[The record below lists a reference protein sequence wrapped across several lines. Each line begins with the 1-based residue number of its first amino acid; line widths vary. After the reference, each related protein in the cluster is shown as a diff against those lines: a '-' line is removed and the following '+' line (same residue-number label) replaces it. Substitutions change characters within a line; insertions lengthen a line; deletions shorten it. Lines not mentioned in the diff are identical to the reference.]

1 MDPNNEKAFL
11 KEIEDMTHWCQDNNL
26 VLNFSKTEEMIVYFG
41 KKQRRNNG
49 PVAMMEV
56 SGVHKGFLPFFSG
69 ALRGSQE
76 ASSRHQGFLVGLVEV
91 TCH

>member
-11 KEIEDMTHWCQDNNL
+11 KEVEDLTHWCQDNNL
-26 VLNFSKTEEMIVYFG
+26 VLNSSKTEDMIVDFG

-56 SGVHKGFLPFFSG
+56 SGVHKGFLAFFSG

-76 ASSRHQGFLVGLVEV
+76 ASSRMWAWL
-91 TCH
+91 